1 MKLYIKNLILFCS
14 LVSVLTSCDLDVVP
28 PAEISAENFWKTEK
42 DAWYALNG
50 CYQSMP
56 AVDIWDEMC
65 TDNAHSHKPWEGN
78 MEMVQQNGINTAAPY
93 GNYDFNAIRTA
104 NTYIARVTSAI

>member
-56 AVDIWDEMC
+56 AVDIWIMRIVI
-65 TDNAHSHKPWEGN
+65 NRGKGIWKWFNKMALIRRLL
-78 MEMVQQNGINTAAPY
+78 MEIMILMLFELQIHILLVS
-93 GNYDFNAIRTA
+93 
-104 NTYIARVTSAI
+104 TSAI

>member
-65 TDNAHSHKPWEGN
+65 DCNEAWSLKVYKKQSKGKK
-78 MEMVQQNGINTAAPY
+78 
-93 GNYDFNAIRTA
+93 DFITCS
-104 NTYIARVTSAI
+104 VM

>member
-42 DAWYALNG
+42 DAWYALW
-50 CYQSMP
+50 
-56 AVDIWDEMC
+56 VL
-65 TDNAHSHKPWEGN
+65 
-78 MEMVQQNGINTAAPY
+78 
-93 GNYDFNAIRTA
+93 
-104 NTYIARVTSAI
+104 